1 MAIIAKRLPPAR
13 QNLALEDRLDELGID
28 SIDAVEMVFDLEE
41 KFDIEIPYNAND
53 GQPALQTV
61 GEIIDAITGLV
72 GGKA

>member
-1 MAIIAKRLPPAR
+1 MAIIAKRLPPTR

-28 SIDAVEMVFDLEE
+28 SIAAVEMVFDLEE

-53 GQPALQTV
+53 GQLALQTV
-61 GEIIDAITGLV
+61 GEIVDAISSLV